1 MEGVGQADPKN
12 TAAGNS
18 PGARYR
24 DPLLAVEGMV
34 PENQVRQREA
44 SPSLFSSRA
53 GILKPS
59 GTCVGDPG
67 TSEKD
72 SQRRND
78 PEEGQDQD
86 QKTFRPVSVLEVHG
100 RHPPPEWIPFQE
112 V

>member
-44 SPSLFSSRA
+44 SPSLFS
-53 GILKPS
+53 
-59 GTCVGDPG
+59 
-67 TSEKD
+67 
-72 SQRRND
+72 
-78 PEEGQDQD
+78 
-86 QKTFRPVSVLEVHG
+86 VSYTHLDVYK
-100 RHPPPEWIPFQE
+100 RQPFT
-112 V
+112 